1 MNEYRGVL
9 NTHCYIFIDPL
20 KLTIREVE
28 MSYTPFA
35 FFGYEIQLH
44 PEMDLRSSI
53 SMLYDLNGMI
63 PPPFEIRCILTTFYP
78 AMNEEEHAR
87 IVIGFDPDH
96 VEQLIDLAAD
106 LKSFIGD
113 TPLLDG
119 LEVSDRADFHCGI
132 EWHPEPE
139 SDSESES
146 DIESE
151 METDIETDIDSD
163 DEEDDDEY

>member
-1 MNEYRGVL
+1 M
-9 NTHCYIFIDPL
+9 T
-20 KLTIREVE
+20 
-28 MSYTPFA
+28 YTPFV

-63 PPPFEIRCILTTFYP
+63 PSPFEIRCILTTFYP

-96 VEQLIDLAAD
+96 VEQMVDQAAD

-119 LEVSDRADFHCGI
+119 LEVSESATFHCGI
-132 EWHPEPE
+132 EWHPEPD
-139 SDSESES
+139 SDSESGS
-146 DIESE
+146 DSEFDSEIES
-151 METDIETDIDSD
+151 ETDIETD
-163 DEEDDDEY
+163 DDDEY